1 LAALYPD
8 SPRARPSLCP
18 HTDKP
23 CSYQGDQGRVILR
36 GVSPHDHK
44 KVIMGETITMAKI
57 LLIPELW
64 VTAEIAIK
72 DGTLYQYN
80 DHPA

>member
-1 LAALYPD
+1 
-8 SPRARPSLCP
+8 
-18 HTDKP
+18 
-23 CSYQGDQGRVILR
+23 
-36 GVSPHDHK
+36 
-44 KVIMGETITMAKI
+44 MGETITMAKI